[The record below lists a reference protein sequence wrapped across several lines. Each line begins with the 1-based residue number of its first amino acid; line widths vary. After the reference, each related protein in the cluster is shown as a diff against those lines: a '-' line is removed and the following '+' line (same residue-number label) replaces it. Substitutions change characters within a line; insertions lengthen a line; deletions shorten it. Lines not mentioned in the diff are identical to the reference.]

1 MHKAHLIL
9 ILFLVSS
16 GLSAQ
21 NGKSP
26 WSPSHGAI
34 LDVKTIVKAN
44 MTGLALRNYGYYTER
59 IVGKRVS
66 IAVGVNT
73 MPHGNVPYLDKFIDS
88 EDITDIELGSFSIA
102 PEVRFYL
109 SKSGYGKGFYIAPY
123 YKYERFNASNYV
135 VEFIDE
141 NNIDQI
147 IRLSGNLNTHSV
159 GAAFGIQWL
168 MGKRR
173 NIVLDWTIIG
183 AHYGGNKGHFD
194 GNSTYALSE
203 NDRLEAKKIIEDNIN
218 SVKIGNSIPIKVES
232 LEIGERSAQMD
243 ISSPWAFIRMAL
255 SVGFRF

>member
-1 MHKAHLIL
+1 M
-9 ILFLVSS
+9 
-16 GLSAQ
+16 
-21 NGKSP
+21 
-26 WSPSHGAI
+26 
-34 LDVKTIVKAN
+34 
-44 MTGLALRNYGYYTER
+44 
-59 IVGKRVS
+59 
-66 IAVGVNT
+66 
-73 MPHGNVPYLDKFIDS
+73 
-88 EDITDIELGSFSIA
+88 
-102 PEVRFYL
+102 
-109 SKSGYGKGFYIAPY
+109 
-123 YKYERFNASNYV
+123 
-135 VEFIDE
+135 
-141 NNIDQI
+141 
-147 IRLSGNLNTHSV
+147 NTHSV